1 MGTLT
6 LAKLPD
12 FLKTDCFIGGA
23 WVGAG
28 SGARFD
34 VTDPANGEVL
44 ASVPRMTASDTEAA
58 ISAAQ
63 AAYEGWSG
71 RTAAE
76 RAKVLNAWAA
86 AMRENAEDLARL
98 MTLEQGKPLAEARVE
113 VEYAASFFSWFAEEG
128 RRVYGDII
136 PPHRTD
142 ARILVTRNPLGVV
155 GGITPWNFPSAMVT
169 RKAAPALAAGNCM
182 VLKPAEATPLSAL
195 AVAALGEQ
203 VGLPPGVFNVV
214 TGDREDA
221 PAIGKALIDSS
232 MVRKIGFTGS
242 TAVGKQL
249 MRDCAG
255 DLTKVSLELGGNAA
269 FIVFD
274 DADIDAALEG
284 AQICKFRNAGQT
296 CIAANRI
303 LVQDSIHDRF
313 VEALCAKAAE
323 IKIGHGLEESVAQG
337 PLIDTRGL
345 EKVERL
351 VADAT
356 EKGAKLHIGGA
367 RHAQGGTNYQPTVMT
382 GVTPEMDIAHQEVF
396 GPVAAISSFK
406 DEAEAIAM
414 ANDTPYG
421 LAGYFYSRDVGRI
434 FRVADALKTGIVG
447 VNTGLIST
455 EVAPFGGVKESGI
468 GREGS
473 KYGIEDWTELKY
485 ICLAGLGAAS

>member
-1 MGTLT
+1 MAQLPEFLKSEGYVGGHLVGANSGDRLEVLDPASGET
-6 LAKLPD
+6 LA
-12 FLKTDCFIGGA
+12 T
-23 WVGAG
+23 
-28 SGARFD
+28 
-34 VTDPANGEVL
+34 
-44 ASVPRMTASDTEAA
+44 VPRMGAAETADAVA
-58 ISAAQ
+58 KAQ
-63 AAYEGWSG
+63 AAFKDWSS
-71 RTAAE
+71 RTAAD
-76 RAKVLNAWAA
+76 RATVLQAWAA
-86 AMRENAEDLARL
+86 AMRANAEDLARL
-98 MTLEQGKPLAEARVE
+98 LTLEQGKPLSESRAEI
-113 VEYAASFFSWFAEEG
+113 EYAASFFSWFAEEG
-128 RRVYGDII
+128 RRLYGDII
-136 PPHRTD
+136 PPHRAD
-142 ARILVTRNPLGVV
+142 ARILVTRNALGVV

-195 AVAALGEQ
+195 AIAALGEQ
-203 VGLPPGVFNVV
+203 AGVPAGVFNVV
-214 TGDREDA
+214 TGGREEA
-221 PAIGKALIDSS
+221 PQIGKALIDSPL
-232 MVRKIGFTGS
+232 VRKIGFTGS

-274 DADIDAALEG
+274 DADIEAALDG

-303 LVQDSIHDRF
+303 FVQESIHDEF
-313 VEALCAKAAE
+313 VEALCARAQD
-323 IKIGHGLEESVAQG
+323 IVVGHGLEQNVSQG

-351 VADAT
+351 VADAI
-356 EKGAKLHIGGA
+356 EKGATLHIGGQC
-367 RHAQGGTNYQPTVMT
+367 HAAGGTYYQPTIMT
-382 GVTPEMDIAHQEVF
+382 GVTPTMDISHEEVF
-396 GPVAAISSFK
+396 GPVAAITSFR
-406 DEAEAIAM
+406 DEQDAIEM

-434 FRVADALKTGIVG
+434 FRVADALNTGIVG

-485 ICLAGLGAAS
+485 ICLAGLEAAS

>member
-1 MGTLT
+1 MT
-6 LAKLPD
+6 LAKLPE
-12 FLKTDCFIGGA
+12 FLKTDCYVGGG
-23 WVGAG
+23 WVSAG
-28 SGARFD
+28 SDARFD
-34 VTDPANGEVL
+34 VLDPANGEVL
-44 ASVPRMTASDTEAA
+44 ASVPRMGEADTDNA
-58 ISAAQ
+58 IAAAQ
-63 AAYEGWSG
+63 DAYEGWSN
-71 RTAAE
+71 RTAAD
-76 RAKVLNAWAA
+76 RARVLNAWAA
-86 AMRENAEDLARL
+86 AMRENAEELARL
-98 MTLEQGKPLAEARVE
+98 MTLEQGKPLSEARVE

-128 RRVYGDII
+128 RRLYGDII

-142 ARILVTRNPLGVV
+142 ARILVTRNSLGVV

-195 AVAALGEQ
+195 AIAALGEQ
-203 VGLPPGVFNVV
+203 VGVPAGVFNVV

-221 PAIGKALIDSS
+221 PLIGKALIDNPA
-232 MVRKIGFTGS
+232 VRKIGFTGS

-274 DADIDAALEG
+274 DADIEAALEG
-284 AQICKFRNAGQT
+284 VQICKFRNAGQT

-303 LVQDSIHDRF
+303 LVQDSIHDKF
-313 VEALCAKAAE
+313 VAALCAKASE
-323 IKIGHGLEESVAQG
+323 IEIGHGLEDGVSQG

-356 EKGAKLHIGGA
+356 DKGAKLHLGGQ
-367 RHAQGGTNYQPTVMT
+367 RHAAGGTHYQPTVMT
-382 GVTPEMDIAHQEVF
+382 GVTPAMDIAHQEVF

-485 ICLAGLGAAS
+485 ICLAGLGRAS